1 MPEQSF
7 ATLGQYLR
15 REREMRGIGLPEIT
29 AGTKVKLA
37 FLEDIEAG
45 RHDRLPPT
53 IYAQGF
59 LRSYARF
66 IGLDESEVLQRYK
79 EAAAQAAA
87 EEATQTPVPRP
98 PREEASEGTTGSG
111 LIDQLLRPVA
121 DSRMK
126 DRRQDLIIGG
136 IFGVREGRNRIRR
149 NSMVIGSLLG
159 AAAAVLLGIYLLVQL
174 LATPKETVVAYRETM
189 ARNLAPEPPRPAH
202 ASDRRLSAEAP
213 TLDTLPSQ
221 EMANTPAPTPPPEAL
236 PLPRPLPP
244 PLPSPPPPPA
254 PEPVATLAPATHH
267 ELVLEA
273 TEKSWLQV
281 EIDDGATKEFLLT
294 AGDRI
299 ELRAE
304 RGFELTVGN
313 AGGVIVT
320 VDGKQRPPLGDH
332 GVVVRNLKLP

>member
-1 MPEQSF
+1 
-7 ATLGQYLR
+7 
-15 REREMRGIGLPEIT
+15 MRGIGLPEIT

-87 EEATQTPVPRP
+87 EEATQTTAPQQR
-98 PREEASEGTTGSG
+98 REEAPEAGTGSG
-111 LIDQLLRPVA
+111 LIDQLLRPI
-121 DSRMK
+121 DDFRMK
-126 DRRQDLIIGG
+126 DRRQDLIVGG

-159 AAAAVLLGIYLLVQL
+159 AGAAVLLGIYLLVQL

-189 ARNLAPEPPRPAH
+189 ARNLAPEPPKPAH
-202 ASDRRLSAEAP
+202 TSEHRLSAEAP
-213 TLDTLPSQ
+213 ELDTLPSQ
-221 EMANTPAPTPPPEAL
+221 KMAAAPAAVPPPE
-236 PLPRPLPP
+236 PLPVPKPIPP
-244 PLPSPPPPPA
+244 PLPSPRPPPA
-254 PEPVATLAPATHH
+254 PDPVADLVPAIHH

-304 RGFELTVGN
+304 HGFELTVGN
-313 AGGVIVT
+313 AGGVVVT